1 MKNTTTS
8 IRPFSTASS
17 GFAGNTTETGRGGI
31 TPQKGRSKMTIWVV
45 TINGEP
51 EFASTKYFEAASRY
65 NFLVNAGYS
74 NVELKRENAD

>member
-1 MKNTTTS
+1 
-8 IRPFSTASS
+8 
-17 GFAGNTTETGRGGI
+17 
-31 TPQKGRSKMTIWVV
+31 MTIWVV